1 MPTESGS
8 NVELVRAAL
17 YVTLMLTNKWTK
29 TTLLFRANM
38 STNHLWVKFP
48 FAVMETAAA
57 VTQKR
62 RK

>member
-8 NVELVRAAL
+8 NVEIVRAAL
-17 YVTLMLTNKWTK
+17 YVALMLTNKWTK
-29 TTLLFRANM
+29 TTLHFRADM

-48 FAVMETAAA
+48 FAVMETASS

-62 RK
+62 RR